1 MFSYSG
7 EKVIDQCG
15 FTAAAVNDGSRAT
28 SRRLFHKRKRGL
40 KVRAVP
46 TDCVR
51 SFRCRSFPNEF
62 VDSYASTPR
71 LIDPLLIISQ
81 SQERWR

>member
-15 FTAAAVNDGSRAT
+15 FTAAVNDGSRAT
-28 SRRLFHKRKRGL
+28 SRRLFHKSKRGL

-46 TDCVR
+46 TDCVC